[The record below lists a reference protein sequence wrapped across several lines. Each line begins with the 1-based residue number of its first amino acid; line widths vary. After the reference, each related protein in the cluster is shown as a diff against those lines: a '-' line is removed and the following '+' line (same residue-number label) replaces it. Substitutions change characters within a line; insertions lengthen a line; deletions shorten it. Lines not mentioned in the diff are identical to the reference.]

1 MSFPTQAAKK
11 KKKPKR
17 QNTINTTS
25 YANLHI
31 NSDPIYTS
39 QQSFLWVAGL
49 LIAGLRLLPPR
60 SSKTSGAW
68 PLSRFLGGGDRHFQ
82 PYACKARSTLH
93 GARPAA
99 NPAGSY
105 PGRGAG
111 LSLHGLAVDGDGSSG
126 GDLALAFCLSQ
137 SGTEGSYKAVLNLG
151 KWCAVSTRKLLI
163 K

>member
-1 MSFPTQAAKK
+1 MDNVLPQSKHCASHKPHSFLH
-11 KKKPKR
+11 R
-17 QNTINTTS
+17 QNIIDTTS

-31 NSDPIYTS
+31 NSDPIYIS

-49 LIAGLRLLPPR
+49 LIAGLRLLPSR

-68 PLSRFLGGGDRHFQ
+68 PLSRFLGRGDRHFQ

-111 LSLHGLAVDGDGSSG
+111 LSLQGLLVDGALGRGWEFRRWPGPRLLFTPEQNG
-126 GDLALAFCLSQ
+126 GFL
-137 SGTEGSYKAVLNLG
+137 
-151 KWCAVSTRKLLI
+151 
-163 K
+163 